1 MGVSMNAETMKSM
14 EEPKSYIE
22 RIASA
27 GAIVAG
33 MAGILAWIKN
43 NRVKTLYLT
52 GCLIMFG
59 SVFQL
64 LGYMDGFAD
73 KVTMPPGS
81 ATVPPTAAICLFLTG
96 FDFMVIASLFRH
108 PRKFG
113 L

>member
-27 GAIVAG
+27 GTIVAG

-64 LGYMDGFAD
+64 LGYMDGFAE
-73 KVTMPPGS
+73 KVTLPPGS
-81 ATVPPTAAICLFLTG
+81 DPVPPTAAICLFLAG
-96 FDFMVIASLFRH
+96 FNFMVIGTLFRH
-108 PRKFG
+108 PKKFG